1 MNTERAS
8 YFTER
13 SYTTSEAENKKDIF
27 EYWKKILGEDT
38 LRVAEKC
45 YGIDLVKVLNSEN
58 YVCENNHVMSEME
71 KVKIELFEKPINY
84 NYSGFKGEKLAF
96 DNFFIPLINYGID
109 ILKNGTSLFLTDSI
123 IDTYANTLLER
134 LGKISLG
141 ILMFEMYLCKKTGK
155 LNGRNSEEEYDYY
168 NNNFLSKKSYKQE
181 LFNIYPC
188 LLRSVTETVENLSSY
203 YVLLLERLNKDK
215 NEIANKFCG
224 GLEFKNVVEI
234 SSNISDSHKKG
245 NGVSI
250 LKLDN
255 GTKIVY
261 KPRSLKIEKVYFD
274 FLGKINAGCKYEM
287 YEPKILDCQE
297 YGWEEFVYYKSC
309 KTEDEIRRYF
319 YRFGILIFGSYIL
332 NTNDLH
338 EENVIAA
345 GEYPIII
352 DAETILDN
360 RRRGRTNSAKEEI
373 NYILH
378 ESVLYSGLLPHYR
391 FSNLGQGVDMSA
403 IKGSEGK
410 EYPIVIP
417 KIADLCTSNMR
428 FVYEHPTTGVNQNLV
443 KLDGE
448 NVSAFHYLKEINAGF
463 EDAYKYVLE
472 NKEKFLE
479 YADMFGNLNIR
490 HLVQDTQRYSML
502 LHTSFHPDF
511 MQDGRDRQMFLCS
524 LFKQYEATQ
533 GDKGVVKCEIKDM
546 LNMDIPY
553 FYLNTSGKSL
563 FGSEGEKIEDYFEYT
578 SLEHLKKKIVLLDE
592 DDLKRQLMFMNI
604 ILTEINEFQVEDKKI
619 ELQQMKMIPH
629 REKNKAHL
637 LKAVQ
642 KLADSLI
649 KTAVFNKDR
658 TEVNWIGV
666 TLIGNEDDCSW
677 DIRPLGT
684 YLYEGMSG
692 LAIFFNALYTVDP
705 QKEYL
710 IICNAIE
717 KELFTYTDEMCERNE
732 GIENESS
739 GAFGGEASIMYT
751 YEVLYKITNKEKYLD
766 YAKKHYKILKK
777 AITRDNSFDLVYGN
791 AGAVI
796 TLINMYQ
803 LTGNKEY
810 IASAEIAG
818 DIIVN
823 AQEKEGSIKGGW
835 NGDGRTSPLAGFSHG
850 ASGIVLALAKL
861 WQVTQ
866 KEEYLLSLLDGI
878 KFENS
883 LFVKEKGN
891 WKDERVYAG
900 EKASDGG
907 SFTVAWC
914 HGAAGILLSRSK
926 VNVILNGRYSDLI

>member
-1 MNTERAS
+1 MEIKVKKEKEPELKLKKEAQVTVHKKNPILSAKEKKAA
-8 YFTER
+8 FTSKPVADLLGQR
-13 SYTTSEAENKKDIF
+13 KKK
-27 EYWKKILGEDT
+27 EG
-38 LRVAEKC
+38 AEK
-45 YGIDLVKVLNSEN
+45 GKQPKQGREA
-58 YVCENNHVMSEME
+58 
-71 KVKIELFEKPINY
+71 LFEKQKEKKKQ
-84 NYSGFKGEKLAF
+84 SGKEAAIRGAAEDRKQNGKAKSTVSVPGTLQPDQMKQGVAPNSQPSAGFQAKEQYRREQAAKLAE
-96 DNFFIPLINYGID
+96 
-109 ILKNGTSLFLTDSI
+109 T
-123 IDTYANTLLER
+123 
-134 LGKISLG
+134 
-141 ILMFEMYLCKKTGK
+141 
-155 LNGRNSEEEYDYY
+155 
-168 NNNFLSKKSYKQE
+168 KKSSLAKQ
-181 LFNIYPC
+181 
-188 LLRSVTETVENLSSY
+188 T
-203 YVLLLERLNKDK
+203 
-215 NEIANKFCG
+215 
-224 GLEFKNVVEI
+224 
-234 SSNISDSHKKG
+234 
-245 NGVSI
+245 
-250 LKLDN
+250 
-255 GTKIVY
+255 
-261 KPRSLKIEKVYFD
+261 
-274 FLGKINAGCKYEM
+274 
-287 YEPKILDCQE
+287 
-297 YGWEEFVYYKSC
+297 
-309 KTEDEIRRYF
+309 
-319 YRFGILIFGSYIL
+319 
-332 NTNDLH
+332 
-338 EENVIAA
+338 
-345 GEYPIII
+345 
-352 DAETILDN
+352 
-360 RRRGRTNSAKEEI
+360 
-373 NYILH
+373 
-378 ESVLYSGLLPHYR
+378 
-391 FSNLGQGVDMSA
+391 A
-403 IKGSEGK
+403 IKG
-410 EYPIVIP
+410 V
-417 KIADLCTSNMR
+417 R
-428 FVYEHPTTGVNQNLV
+428 R
-443 KLDGE
+443 GE
-448 NVSAFHYLKEINAGF
+448 AA
-463 EDAYKYVLE
+463 
-472 NKEKFLE
+472 
-479 YADMFGNLNIR
+479 
-490 HLVQDTQRYSML
+490 
-502 LHTSFHPDF
+502 
-511 MQDGRDRQMFLCS
+511 
-524 LFKQYEATQ
+524 
-533 GDKGVVKCEIKDM
+533 
-546 LNMDIPY
+546 
-553 FYLNTSGKSL
+553 
-563 FGSEGEKIEDYFEYT
+563 
-578 SLEHLKKKIVLLDE
+578 
-592 DDLKRQLMFMNI
+592 
-604 ILTEINEFQVEDKKI
+604 ILTQLEGGEEVN
-619 ELQQMKMIPH
+619 
-629 REKNKAHL
+629 
-637 LKAVQ
+637 
-642 KLADSLI
+642 DSLYVMG
-649 KTAVFNKDR
+649 TATKPAEKLWKDRNYRKADKDR

-926 VNVILNGRYSDLI
+926 VNVILNGRYSDLIENDIKVAVNTILKEGILGNNCLCHGNLGNTEILFEYLKDHSDKKIEKYYVDIRDIIAENVCNGVFDCDNAYLYGYKLQGFMTGLCGMGYSLLRDIKKDLPCVIALEV

>member
-168 NNNFLSKKSYKQE
+168 NNNFLSKNSYKQE

-245 NGVSI
+245 NRVSI

-319 YRFGILIFGSYIL
+319 YRFGILIFGSY
-332 NTNDLH
+332 
-338 EENVIAA
+338 
-345 GEYPIII
+345 
-352 DAETILDN
+352 
-360 RRRGRTNSAKEEI
+360 
-373 NYILH
+373 
-378 ESVLYSGLLPHYR
+378 
-391 FSNLGQGVDMSA
+391 
-403 IKGSEGK
+403 
-410 EYPIVIP
+410 
-417 KIADLCTSNMR
+417 
-428 FVYEHPTTGVNQNLV
+428 
-443 KLDGE
+443 
-448 NVSAFHYLKEINAGF
+448 
-463 EDAYKYVLE
+463 
-472 NKEKFLE
+472 
-479 YADMFGNLNIR
+479 
-490 HLVQDTQRYSML
+490 
-502 LHTSFHPDF
+502 
-511 MQDGRDRQMFLCS
+511 
-524 LFKQYEATQ
+524 
-533 GDKGVVKCEIKDM
+533 
-546 LNMDIPY
+546 
-553 FYLNTSGKSL
+553 
-563 FGSEGEKIEDYFEYT
+563 
-578 SLEHLKKKIVLLDE
+578 
-592 DDLKRQLMFMNI
+592 
-604 ILTEINEFQVEDKKI
+604 
-619 ELQQMKMIPH
+619 
-629 REKNKAHL
+629 
-637 LKAVQ
+637 
-642 KLADSLI
+642 
-649 KTAVFNKDR
+649 
-658 TEVNWIGV
+658 
-666 TLIGNEDDCSW
+666 
-677 DIRPLGT
+677 
-684 YLYEGMSG
+684 
-692 LAIFFNALYTVDP
+692 
-705 QKEYL
+705 
-710 IICNAIE
+710 ICNAIE

-926 VNVILNGRYSDLI
+926 VNVILNGRYSDLIENDIKVAVNTILKEGILGNNCLCHGNLGNTEILFEYLKDHSDKKIEKYYVDIRDIIAENVCNGVFDCDNAYLYGYKLQGFMTGLCGMGYSLLRDIKKDLPCVIALEV

>member
-1 MNTERAS
+1 M
-8 YFTER
+8 
-13 SYTTSEAENKKDIF
+13 
-27 EYWKKILGEDT
+27 
-38 LRVAEKC
+38 
-45 YGIDLVKVLNSEN
+45 
-58 YVCENNHVMSEME
+58 
-71 KVKIELFEKPINY
+71 
-84 NYSGFKGEKLAF
+84 
-96 DNFFIPLINYGID
+96 
-109 ILKNGTSLFLTDSI
+109 
-123 IDTYANTLLER
+123 
-134 LGKISLG
+134 
-141 ILMFEMYLCKKTGK
+141 
-155 LNGRNSEEEYDYY
+155 
-168 NNNFLSKKSYKQE
+168 
-181 LFNIYPC
+181 
-188 LLRSVTETVENLSSY
+188 
-203 YVLLLERLNKDK
+203 
-215 NEIANKFCG
+215 
-224 GLEFKNVVEI
+224 
-234 SSNISDSHKKG
+234 
-245 NGVSI
+245 
-250 LKLDN
+250 
-255 GTKIVY
+255 Y

-692 LAIFFNALYTVDP
+692 LAIFFNALYAVDP

-926 VNVILNGRYSDLI
+926 VNVILNGRYSDLIENDMKVAVNTILKEGILGNNCLCHGNLGNTEILFEYLKDHSDKKIEKYYVDIRDIIAENVCNGVFDCDNAYLYGYKLQGFMTGLCGMGYSLLRDIKKDLPCVIALEV

>member
-1 MNTERAS
+1 
-8 YFTER
+8 
-13 SYTTSEAENKKDIF
+13 
-27 EYWKKILGEDT
+27 
-38 LRVAEKC
+38 
-45 YGIDLVKVLNSEN
+45 
-58 YVCENNHVMSEME
+58 
-71 KVKIELFEKPINY
+71 
-84 NYSGFKGEKLAF
+84 
-96 DNFFIPLINYGID
+96 
-109 ILKNGTSLFLTDSI
+109 
-123 IDTYANTLLER
+123 
-134 LGKISLG
+134 
-141 ILMFEMYLCKKTGK
+141 
-155 LNGRNSEEEYDYY
+155 
-168 NNNFLSKKSYKQE
+168 
-181 LFNIYPC
+181 
-188 LLRSVTETVENLSSY
+188 
-203 YVLLLERLNKDK
+203 
-215 NEIANKFCG
+215 
-224 GLEFKNVVEI
+224 
-234 SSNISDSHKKG
+234 
-245 NGVSI
+245 
-250 LKLDN
+250 
-255 GTKIVY
+255 
-261 KPRSLKIEKVYFD
+261 
-274 FLGKINAGCKYEM
+274 
-287 YEPKILDCQE
+287 
-297 YGWEEFVYYKSC
+297 
-309 KTEDEIRRYF
+309 
-319 YRFGILIFGSYIL
+319 
-332 NTNDLH
+332 
-338 EENVIAA
+338 
-345 GEYPIII
+345 
-352 DAETILDN
+352 
-360 RRRGRTNSAKEEI
+360 
-373 NYILH
+373 
-378 ESVLYSGLLPHYR
+378 
-391 FSNLGQGVDMSA
+391 
-403 IKGSEGK
+403 
-410 EYPIVIP
+410 
-417 KIADLCTSNMR
+417 
-428 FVYEHPTTGVNQNLV
+428 
-443 KLDGE
+443 
-448 NVSAFHYLKEINAGF
+448 
-463 EDAYKYVLE
+463 
-472 NKEKFLE
+472 
-479 YADMFGNLNIR
+479 
-490 HLVQDTQRYSML
+490 
-502 LHTSFHPDF
+502 
-511 MQDGRDRQMFLCS
+511 
-524 LFKQYEATQ
+524 
-533 GDKGVVKCEIKDM
+533 M

-692 LAIFFNALYTVDP
+692 LAIFFNALYAVDP

-810 IASAEIAG
+810 IVSAEIAG

-926 VNVILNGRYSDLI
+926 VNVILNGRYSDLIENDIKVAVNTILKEGILGNNCLCHGNLGNTEILFEYLKDHSDKKIEKYYVDIRDIIAENVCNGVFDCDNAYLYGYKLQLRDIKHNMKNNLISILAYAENKEYEKMTGFIEEIMGEGGMVIASISNSGNIVIDSLIGYWYVTAQNKRIIFKTDICIPMIMPFKGADLSLILGNLLENAVEAAEKVEENRYINVKMKFDKNNLLLFVDNSYKGKLLKTRDNRLKSTKSDAENHGVGLASVYRAVAKYHGSVVIEDSEPGKFKIRIVLYSNVQE